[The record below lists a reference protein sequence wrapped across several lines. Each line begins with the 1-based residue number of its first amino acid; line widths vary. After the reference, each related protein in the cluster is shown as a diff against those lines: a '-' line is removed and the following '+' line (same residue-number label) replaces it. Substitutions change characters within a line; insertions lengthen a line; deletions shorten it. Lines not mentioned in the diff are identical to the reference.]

1 MNVKLII
8 AGFTLLVLMTTV
20 AFADGNPPSGLIDDD
35 AAGWIWSGMQE
46 ADSLDLHG
54 GTAHAG
60 GPGAYGEFTFQ
71 GTGVDVISGSGQTVT
86 INGRTHRAGKAKISI
101 DGKQV
106 VLSTVQSAG
115 DTLAHAAGLKNGVH
129 VLQIEPVGGWV
140 AVDYIVVTG
149 VDHTGGGVA
158 PTFVGA
164 TGASDRRWQFE
175 DCDYF
180 DGGIPRPG
188 MPGFY
193 RPGNI
198 SVEPA
203 SDMDGGYDV
212 ANIRTNEWFEWERV
226 PAEGHK
232 RILVRV
238 ACWAKDAQ
246 LHLVIDGAPQPPV
259 TLPVTGDFQAYT
271 TVNVG
276 AYYFGDQPVHTIRI
290 VSHTQDAMNLNWWQV
305 INE

>member
-1 MNVKLII
+1 MNLKLIA
-8 AGFTLLVLMTTV
+8 AGFALLTV
-20 AFADGNPPSGLIDDD
+20 IATAALADGNPPSGLIDDG

-46 ADSLDLHG
+46 ADGLDLHG

-71 GTGVDVISGSGQTVT
+71 GTGVDVISGCGQTVT
-86 INGRTHRAGKAKISI
+86 IDGRTHRAGKAKISI

-106 VLSTVQSAG
+106 VLSTVQAAG
-115 DTLAHAAGLKNGVH
+115 DTLAHAGGLKNSIH

-140 AVDYIVVTG
+140 AVDYIVVAG
-149 VDHTGGGVA
+149 VDRAGVA

-164 TGASDRRWQFE
+164 AGAADRRWQFE

-198 SVEPA
+198 SVEQA
-203 SDMDGGYDV
+203 SDVDGGYDV
-212 ANIRTNEWFEWERV
+212 GNIRSNEWFEWERV
-226 PAEGHK
+226 PAQGHK
-232 RILVRV
+232 RILIRA
-238 ACWAKDAQ
+238 ACWLKDAQ
-246 LHLVIDGAPQPPV
+246 LHLIIDAVAQPPI

-271 TVNVG
+271 TVDAGSVD
-276 AYYFGDQPVHTIRI
+276 FGDQPVHTIRI
-290 VSHTQDAMNLNWWQV
+290 VSHTQDAMNLNWWQIV
-305 INE
+305 NQ

>member
-1 MNVKLII
+1 MNLKLIAAGI
-8 AGFTLLVLMTTV
+8 AFIGLMATT
-20 AFADGNPPSGLIDDD
+20 ALADGTPAPGIIDDG

-46 ADSLDLHG
+46 ADGLDLHG

-71 GTGVDVISGSGQTVT
+71 GTGVDVISGAGQTVT
-86 INGRTHRAGKAKISI
+86 INGHTHRVGKAKISI

-106 VLSTVQSAG
+106 VLSSAQSAG
-115 DTLAHAAGLKNGVH
+115 DTLAHAGGLQNSLH
-129 VLQIEPVGGWV
+129 VLQIEPVGGWI
-140 AVDYIVVTG
+140 AVDYIVVVG
-149 VDHTGGGVA
+149 ADHSGVA

-164 TGASDRRWQFE
+164 AGASDRRWQVE

-198 SVEPA
+198 SVEQA
-203 SDMDGGYDV
+203 SDVDGGYDV
-212 ANIRTNEWFEWERV
+212 GNIRTGEWFEWERV
-226 PAEGHK
+226 PAQGHK
-232 RILVRV
+232 RILIRA
-238 ACWAKDAQ
+238 ACWTKDAQ
-246 LHLVIDGAPQPPV
+246 IHLVIDGVVQPAI

-271 TVNVG
+271 TVNAG
-276 AYYFGDQPVHTIRI
+276 SYDFGEQSTHVVRI
-290 VSHTQDAMNLNWWQV
+290 VCHSQDAMNLNWWQV
-305 INE
+305 VNQ